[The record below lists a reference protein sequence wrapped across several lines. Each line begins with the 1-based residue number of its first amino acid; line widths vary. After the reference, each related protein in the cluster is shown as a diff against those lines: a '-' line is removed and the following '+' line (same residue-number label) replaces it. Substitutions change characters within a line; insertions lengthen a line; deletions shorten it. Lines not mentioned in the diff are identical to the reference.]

1 MTTMEAPM
9 RLGGLVGL
17 LLLLSGV
24 AGCQWYQDYRNT
36 RGEADIKEE
45 KAELLKA
52 HRKCLE
58 KYEAD
63 PAAQKERC
71 APYARAIQEAE
82 RTAPSGK

>member
-1 MTTMEAPM
+1 M

-17 LLLLSGV
+17 VLLLDV
-24 AGCQWYQDYRNT
+24 MAGCQWYQDYRNT

-52 HRKCLE
+52 QRKCLE

-63 PAAQKERC
+63 PAAQKDRC
-71 APYARAIQEAE
+71 AAYTRAIQEAE
-82 RTAPSGK
+82 RSAPTGKQ